1 MGLLRKAFLSALILL
16 IVVNEAAAIPN
27 ESQPRDAVA
36 PPSIRADMRRLRTGN
51 SIKGFED
58 QEARTAPAA
67 LIKSAKATKKILK
80 GTKNVLKSVVQAVG
94 TIMLT
99 NT

>member
-1 MGLLRKAFLSALILL
+1 
-16 IVVNEAAAIPN
+16 
-27 ESQPRDAVA
+27 
-36 PPSIRADMRRLRTGN
+36 MRRLRTGN

-58 QEARTAPAA
+58 QEERTAPAA
-67 LIKSAKATKKILK
+67 LKKIGKSVKATKIFLK
-80 GTKNVLKSVVQAVG
+80 RVVQTVG